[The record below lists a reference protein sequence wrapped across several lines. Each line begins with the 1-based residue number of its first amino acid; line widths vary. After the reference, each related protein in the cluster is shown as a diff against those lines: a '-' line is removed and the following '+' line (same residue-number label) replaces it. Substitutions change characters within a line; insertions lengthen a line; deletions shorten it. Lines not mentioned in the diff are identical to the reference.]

1 MPRPSGK
8 PARHQWAAGPPPGTH
23 RSEFSSA
30 WRSRRLGP
38 GRSAQGTSSHAIHL
52 VQARIQTTGPLKE
65 EAGFPHR
72 MHRAQPLH
80 VVQAWIQTTG
90 PWGRPLCQILG
101 NSCLQGPSLPAGK
114 LLGGPPTVTQATS
127 TEDAAVS
134 RPGPTA
140 AVGALVGER
149 VTSSQMDRLERG
161 LLTGSQWTELER
173 LPEYR
178 TAGQPVHP
186 AANSLTRPAGAWP
199 ALRAGVRGETRDPQ
213 RPSPRPRGPT
223 SPHSTDSPVIAEICM
238 GVSGWEAL
246 PLRLEGRTTVSE
258 LGKLLLPN
266 VGACSFS
273 LLSLYLFNDNKASLL
288 HLAHWP
294 VSVC

>member
-1 MPRPSGK
+1 MDAEGLWEACKTPMGCKSPTRNTQVRVQFCLEEQEAGSRAVCTGHLLPRHSSCPGQDPDHRASEGGSWVPTPYAQGPAPACCLGLDSDHRSVGEAPVSDPWEQLSAGAQPPSREAPGRTTNSYSGHLHRGRCCEQ
-8 PARHQWAAGPPPGTH
+8 AWAAG
-23 RSEFSSA
+23 
-30 WRSRRLGP
+30 
-38 GRSAQGTSSHAIHL
+38 
-52 VQARIQTTGPLKE
+52 
-65 EAGFPHR
+65 
-72 MHRAQPLH
+72 
-80 VVQAWIQTTG
+80 
-90 PWGRPLCQILG
+90 
-101 NSCLQGPSLPAGK
+101 
-114 LLGGPPTVTQATS
+114 
-127 TEDAAVS
+127 
-134 RPGPTA
+134 
-140 AVGALVGER
+140 ALVEEG
-149 VTSSQMDRLERG
+149 VTSSQTDRLDTSLVIG
-161 LLTGSQWTELER
+161 PQWTELER

-186 AANSLTRPAGAWP
+186 AANSLTRPAGARP
-199 ALRAGVRGETRDPQ
+199 APRAGVRGETRDPQ

-223 SPHSTDSPVIAEICM
+223 SPHSTDSPVVAETCM

>member
-1 MPRPSGK
+1 MDAKGLRTACKTPLQPHALPRMHG
-8 PARHQWAAGPPPGTH
+8 
-23 RSEFSSA
+23 
-30 WRSRRLGP
+30 SRAVCKGHP
-38 GRSAQGTSSHAIHL
+38 HL
-52 VQARIQTTGPLKE
+52 VQAGIQT
-65 EAGFPHR
+65 
-72 MHRAQPLH
+72 Q
-80 VVQAWIQTTG
+80 G
-90 PWGRPLCQILG
+90 PWRRPLFQILG
-101 NSCLQGPSLPAGK
+101 NSCPAVQVPGRTTNSYSGH
-114 LLGGPPTVTQATS
+114 LHRGRCCEQAW
-127 TEDAAVS
+127 AA
-134 RPGPTA
+134 
-140 AVGALVGER
+140 GALVEEG
-149 VTSSQMDRLERG
+149 VTSSQTDRLDTS
-161 LLTGSQWTELER
+161 LVIGSQWTELER

-178 TAGQPVHP
+178 MAGQPVHP

-213 RPSPRPRGPT
+213 RPSPRPQGPT

>member
-1 MPRPSGK
+1 MPY
-8 PARHQWAAGPPPGTH
+8 QECTGPGLSAKGT
-23 RSEFSSA
+23 RILS
-30 WRSRRLGP
+30 RLGSRPKIP
-38 GRSAQGTSSHAIHL
+38 GGGPCFRS
-52 VQARIQTTGPLKE
+52 
-65 EAGFPHR
+65 
-72 MHRAQPLH
+72 
-80 VVQAWIQTTG
+80 
-90 PWGRPLCQILG
+90 LG
-101 NSCLQGPSLPAGK
+101 IAVLLSK
-114 LLGGPPTVTQATS
+114 FLGGPLTVTQATS

-140 AVGALVGER
+140 AAGALVEEG
-149 VTSSQMDRLERG
+149 VTSSQTDRLDTS
-161 LLTGSQWTELER
+161 LVIGSQRTELER

-178 TAGQPVHP
+178 MAGQPVHP

-223 SPHSTDSPVIAEICM
+223 SPHSTDSPVVAEMCM